1 MQARWAITY
10 KSETGFDVEII
21 EANSYDEACAGAE
34 LLFGSQLV
42 EVERVA

>member
-1 MQARWAITY
+1 MQAQWAITY

-21 EANSYDEACAGAE
+21 KADSSGEAWTRAE
-34 LLFGSQLV
+34 SLFGSQLV